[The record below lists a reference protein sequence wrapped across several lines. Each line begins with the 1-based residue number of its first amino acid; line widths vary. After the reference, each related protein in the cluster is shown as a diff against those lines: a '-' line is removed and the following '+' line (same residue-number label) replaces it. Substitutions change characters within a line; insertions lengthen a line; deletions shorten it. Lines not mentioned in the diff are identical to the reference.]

1 MAVVIESLFPEFGN
15 QGGDNGNMMYLKAS
29 LPDAEFV
36 ETSFSDEPAFATR
49 DVSFV
54 YMGYMTEAEQEKV
67 AAKLKPYR
75 ARLEQLVEQGCVM
88 LFTGSAAELLGTS
101 ITLANGR
108 VIEGLGLFDFT
119 VTQDLSERIA
129 EVFLGSFEPAGA
141 ADPIDIV
148 GYKIQ
153 FTQAQGDNAEEG
165 FCTAKVGFGLNRRSR
180 IEGFHRGNLFA
191 TWLCGPLLPLNPLFT
206 EYLMTLVTGEQG
218 RSAAFREEALAAYRK
233 RVEEFKTPGIKMP
246 I

>member
-67 AAKLKPYR
+67 ATKLKPYR

-108 VIEGLGLFDFT
+108 VIEGLGLFDFA

-165 FCTAKVGFGLNRRSR
+165 FCTAKVGFGLNRQSR